1 MGGIISLTSLACC
14 FTSTACTAGCALCP
28 SCKNSTGSRIMYG
41 LLLLLTLVLACL
53 MLAPGVQDWL
63 TKVPFCEESRTPG
76 ASILQTIGDVGI
88 ADVKIKCE
96 DAVGYLAVYRI
107 CFIVTLFFLFMA
119 LIMIG
124 VRSSRDPRAGL
135 QNGNNQILSPQFFLQ
150 LSYYFTG
157 FWGFKY
163 LLIIVGWISA
173 FFIPHGHFG
182 PTWMYFG
189 MIGALMFIIIQLV
202 LIIDFAH
209 SWAESWTNEHK
220 NSNDSQW
227 FYALLAATGFFYIL
241 TLVTII
247 ISYSYYTGSVMGQ
260 CKLHEFFITFNMLLC
275 VVLSVTSVLP
285 KVQEHLPNS
294 GLLQSSFVSLYIMY
308 LTWSAM
314 SNQPDPNCK
323 LDLAEKVFGAQ
334 NRTSTAEDG
343 EGNPSMDTASII
355 GLIVWFACVLYSSI
369 RSTTNDSAARITM
382 TDTINLTDPENGEE
396 GEGEGGDSEAGGVQ
410 YSWSLFH
417 LMFALATLYVMM
429 TLTNWY
435 APGHHLTIETI
446 SANMS
451 AVWVKIISSWLC
463 FGLYMWTL
471 LAPMVLQD
479 RDFTSF

>member
-1 MGGIISLTSLACC
+1 MILT
-14 FTSTACTAGCALCP
+14 
-28 SCKNSTGSRIMYG
+28 
-41 LLLLLTLVLACL
+41 
-53 MLAPGVQDWL
+53 
-63 TKVPFCEESRTPG
+63 
-76 ASILQTIGDVGI
+76 IL
-88 ADVKIKCE
+88 
-96 DAVGYLAVYRI
+96 
-107 CFIVTLFFLFMA
+107 
-119 LIMIG
+119 
-124 VRSSRDPRAGL
+124 
-135 QNGNNQILSPQFFLQ
+135 
-150 LSYYFTG
+150 G

-163 LLIIVGWISA
+163 LLIIVGWVSA
-173 FFIPHGHFG
+173 FFIPHGNFG

-189 MIGALMFIIIQLV
+189 MIGALLFIIIQLV

-220 NSNDSQW
+220 NSNDSYW
-227 FYALLAATGFFYIL
+227 FYALLGATGLFYIL
-241 TLVTII
+241 TLITII
-247 ISYSYYTGSVMGQ
+247 VSYSYYTGSVMGQ

-294 GLLQSSFVSLYIMY
+294 GLLQSSFVSLYMMY

-323 LDLAEKVFGAQ
+323 LDLAEKMFGGH
-334 NRTSTAEDG
+334 NNKTSPAGEDVDS
-343 EGNPSMDTASII
+343 PAMDTTSII
-355 GLIVWFACVLYSSI
+355 GLVVWFACVLYSSI

-382 TDTINLTDPENGEE
+382 TDTINLTDPENAED
-396 GEGEGGDSEAGGVQ
+396 GEGEGAGGDSERGGVQ

-435 APGHHLTIETI
+435 SPSHSITIETI
-446 SANMS
+446 SANQS

-479 RDFTSF
+479 RDFSTF

>member
-41 LLLLLTLVLACL
+41 LLLLVTVVLACL

-63 TKVPFCEESRTPG
+63 TRVPFCEESKTPG
-76 ASILQTIGDVGI
+76 ASILQTMGDVGM
-88 ADVKIKCE
+88 ANVKIKCE

-124 VRSSRDPRAGL
+124 VKSSRDPRAGL
-135 QNGNNQILSPQFFLQ
+135 QN
-150 LSYYFTG
+150 G

-163 LLIIVGWISA
+163 LLIIVGWVSA
-173 FFIPHGHFG
+173 FFIPHGNFG

-189 MIGALMFIIIQLV
+189 MIGALLFIIIQLV

-220 NSNDSQW
+220 NSNDSYW
-227 FYALLAATGFFYIL
+227 FYALLAATGLFYIL
-241 TLVTII
+241 TLITII
-247 ISYSYYTGSVMGQ
+247 VSYSYYTGSVMGQ

-294 GLLQSSFVSLYIMY
+294 GLLQSSFVSLYMMY

-323 LDLAEKVFGAQ
+323 LDLAEKMFGGHS
-334 NRTSTAEDG
+334 NKTSPAGEDG
-343 EGNPSMDTASII
+343 ESPAMDTTSII

-382 TDTINLTDPENGEE
+382 TDTINLTDPETAED
-396 GEGEGGDSEAGGVQ
+396 GEGEGAGGDSERGGVQ

-435 APGHHLTIETI
+435 SPSHSITIETI
-446 SANMS
+446 SANQS

-479 RDFTSF
+479 RDFSTF

>member
-1 MGGIISLTSLACC
+1 
-14 FTSTACTAGCALCP
+14 
-28 SCKNSTGSRIMYG
+28 MYG
-41 LLLLLTLVLACL
+41 LLLLVTVVLACL

-63 TKVPFCEESRTPG
+63 TKVPFCEESDTRG
-76 ASILQTIGDVGI
+76 ASILQAVGDVGI
-88 ADVKIKCE
+88 ANVKIKCE

-107 CFIVTLFFLFMA
+107 CFIVTLFFLFMS

-135 QNGNNQILSPQFFLQ
+135 QN
-150 LSYYFTG
+150 G

-173 FFIPHGHFG
+173 FFIPHGNFG

-189 MIGALMFIIIQLV
+189 MIGALLFIIIQLV

-220 NSNDSQW
+220 NSNDSYW

-260 CKLHEFFITFNMLLC
+260 CKLHEFFISFNMLLC
-275 VVLSVTSVLP
+275 VILSVTSVLP
-285 KVQEHLPNS
+285 KIQEHLPYS

-334 NRTSTAEDG
+334 NKTSTAEDDDQ
-343 EGNPSMDTASII
+343 NPSMDTASII

-382 TDTINLTDPENGEE
+382 TDTINLTDPEE
-396 GEGEGGDSEAGGVQ
+396 GEAEGESGDSERAGVQ

-435 APGHHLTIETI
+435 APGHELTIDTI

>member
-1 MGGIISLTSLACC
+1 MKFGDSDQSENFI
-14 FTSTACTAGCALCP
+14 FT
-28 SCKNSTGSRIMYG
+28 
-41 LLLLLTLVLACL
+41 VL
-53 MLAPGVQDWL
+53 
-63 TKVPFCEESRTPG
+63 
-76 ASILQTIGDVGI
+76 
-88 ADVKIKCE
+88 
-96 DAVGYLAVYRI
+96 
-107 CFIVTLFFLFMA
+107 
-119 LIMIG
+119 
-124 VRSSRDPRAGL
+124 
-135 QNGNNQILSPQFFLQ
+135 
-150 LSYYFTG
+150 G

-163 LLIIVGWISA
+163 LIIIVGWVAA
-173 FFIPHGHFG
+173 FFIPHGNFG

-189 MIGALMFIIIQLV
+189 MIGALLFIIIQLV

-220 NSNDSQW
+220 NSNDSYW

-241 TLVTII
+241 TLITII
-247 ISYSYYTGSVMGQ
+247 VSYSYYTGSVMGQ

-294 GLLQSSFVSLYIMY
+294 GLLQSSFVSLYMMY

-323 LDLAEKVFGAQ
+323 LDLAEKMFGGH
-334 NRTSTAEDG
+334 NKTSPAVDDSDA
-343 EGNPSMDTASII
+343 PSMDSASII

-382 TDTINLTDPENGEE
+382 TDTINLTDPENAED
-396 GEGEGGDSEAGGVQ
+396 GEGDGGDSERGGVQ

-435 APGHHLTIETI
+435 SPSHSITIESI
-446 SANMS
+446 SANQS

-471 LAPMVLQD
+471 IAPMVLQD
-479 RDFTSF
+479 RDFSTF

>member
-1 MGGIISLTSLACC
+1 LTSLACC

-28 SCKNSTGSRIMYG
+28 SCKNSTASRIMYG
-41 LLLLLTLVLACL
+41 LLLLVTVIISCI
-53 MLAPGVQDWL
+53 MLAPGVQDIL
-63 TKVPFCEESRTPG
+63 TKVPFCEESPTLISRLLEG
-76 ASILQTIGDVGI
+76 VGDVSGI
-88 ADVKIKCE
+88 HKIKCE
-96 DAVGYLAVYRI
+96 DAIGYLAVYRI
-107 CFIVTLFFLFMA
+107 CFIVTVFFLFMS

-124 VRSSRDPRAGL
+124 VRSSRDPRAGI
-135 QNGNNQILSPQFFLQ
+135 QN
-150 LSYYFTG
+150 G

-163 LLIIVGWISA
+163 AIIIAGWIGA

-189 MIGALMFIIIQLV
+189 MVGGFMFIIIQLV

-209 SWAESWTNEHK
+209 SWAESWGEYNK
-220 NSNDSQW
+220 QSNDSSW
-227 FYALLAATGFFYIL
+227 FYALLAVTGVFYIF
-241 TLVTII
+241 TLATII
-247 ISYSYYTGSVMGQ
+247 VSYSYYTGSVVGQ
-260 CKLHEFFITFNMLLC
+260 CKLHEFFISFNMILC
-275 VVLSVTSVLP
+275 VILTVTSVLP

-294 GLLQSSFVSLYIMY
+294 GLLQSSFVSLYMMY

-323 LDLAEKVFGAQ
+323 LDLAEKVFGHK
-334 NRTSTAEDG
+334 NSTSVTDEASSS
-343 EGNPSMDTASII
+343 PAMDTSSII
-355 GLIVWFACVLYSSI
+355 GLIVWFCCVLYSSI

-382 TDTINLTDPENGEE
+382 TDTVNLTDPEAREDDDDSS
-396 GEGEGGDSEAGGVQ
+396 GDTERGGVQ

-435 APGHHLTIETI
+435 APGNDVTIETI

-451 AVWVKIISSWLC
+451 AVWVKIISSWMC

-471 LAPMVLQD
+471 VAPMVLPD
-479 RDFTSF
+479 RDFSF

>member
-1 MGGIISLTSLACC
+1 MKFGDSDQSENFI
-14 FTSTACTAGCALCP
+14 FT
-28 SCKNSTGSRIMYG
+28 
-41 LLLLLTLVLACL
+41 VL
-53 MLAPGVQDWL
+53 
-63 TKVPFCEESRTPG
+63 
-76 ASILQTIGDVGI
+76 
-88 ADVKIKCE
+88 
-96 DAVGYLAVYRI
+96 
-107 CFIVTLFFLFMA
+107 
-119 LIMIG
+119 
-124 VRSSRDPRAGL
+124 
-135 QNGNNQILSPQFFLQ
+135 
-150 LSYYFTG
+150 G

-163 LLIIVGWISA
+163 LIIIVGWVAA
-173 FFIPHGHFG
+173 FFIPHGNFG

-189 MIGALMFIIIQLV
+189 MIGALLFIIIQLV

-220 NSNDSQW
+220 NSNDSYW
-227 FYALLAATGFFYIL
+227 FYALLAATGLFYIL
-241 TLVTII
+241 TLITIV
-247 ISYSYYTGSVMGQ
+247 ISYSYYTGTVMGQ

-294 GLLQSSFVSLYIMY
+294 GLLQSSFVSLYMMY

-323 LDLAEKVFGAQ
+323 LDLAEKMFGGH
-334 NRTSTAEDG
+334 NKTSPAVDDSDA
-343 EGNPSMDTASII
+343 PSMDSASII

-382 TDTINLTDPENGEE
+382 TDTINLTDPENAED
-396 GEGEGGDSEAGGVQ
+396 GEGDGGDSERGGVQ

-435 APGHHLTIETI
+435 SPSHSITIESI
-446 SANMS
+446 SANQS

-471 LAPMVLQD
+471 IAPMVLQD
-479 RDFTSF
+479 RDFSTF

>member
-1 MGGIISLTSLACC
+1 MGGILSLTSLACC

-41 LLLLLTLVLACL
+41 LLLLVTLVISCV
-53 MLAPGVQDWL
+53 MLAPGVQDLL
-63 TKVPFCEESRTPG
+63 TKVPFCEESPTLM
-76 ASILQTIGDVGI
+76 SKILNGVGSAGI
-88 ADVKIKCE
+88 TNVKIKCE

-107 CFIVTLFFLFMA
+107 CFIVTVFFLFMS

-124 VRSSRDPRAGL
+124 VRSSRDPRAGI
-135 QNGNNQILSPQFFLQ
+135 QN
-150 LSYYFTG
+150 G

-163 LLIIVGWISA
+163 ALIIAGWIGA
-173 FFIPHGHFG
+173 FFIPHGNFG

-189 MIGALMFIIIQLV
+189 MIGGFMFIIIQLV

-209 SWAESWTNEHK
+209 SWAETWGEYHK
-220 NSNDSQW
+220 QSNDASW
-227 FYALLAATGFFYIL
+227 FYALLAVTGVFYVL
-241 TLVTII
+241 TLVTVIV
-247 ISYSYYTGSVMGQ
+247 SYSYYTGSVVGQ

-275 VVLSVTSVLP
+275 VVLTVTSVLP
-285 KVQEHLPNS
+285 KVQEHLPSS
-294 GLLQSSFVSLYIMY
+294 GLLQSSFVSLYMMY

-323 LDLAEKVFGAQ
+323 LDLAAKVFGVK
-334 NRTSTAEDG
+334 NVTSEVGMED
-343 EGNPSMDTASII
+343 EAKESPAMDTAGII
-355 GLIVWFACVLYSSI
+355 GLIVWFCCVLYSSV

-382 TDTINLTDPENGEE
+382 TDTVNLTDPESREDADDGS
-396 GEGEGGDSEAGGVQ
+396 GGDSERDGVQ

-435 APGHHLTIETI
+435 APGKEVTIETI

-451 AVWVKIISSWLC
+451 AVWVKMISSWLC
-463 FGLYMWTL
+463 FSLYMWTL
-471 LAPMVLQD
+471 VAPMVLPD
-479 RDFTSF
+479 RDFSF